1 MVCPKCGNEMPEGHL
16 LCEKCGN
23 EINIV
28 PDFEP
33 EIENSIDETLL
44 NISDYIE
51 PQKKEENKTDSGD
64 LTSVTADILEEE
76 FFKESRMGINMNKKL
91 IPIIC
96 VASFALLAL
105 IVFIIFFAYRSYSS
119 DYQIKEGKKYLADGN
134 YTKALECIEKARSL
148 KPDNLDLIYEEAAAH
163 KEMGDFDSAREILIE
178 GVDNRN
184 MDYSTKEKFYSMLV
198 ELFSADEDYEAL
210 NQVLLKCEDEKIW
223 EAFSEYMALPPN
235 FSVPTGTYDMI
246 MQLKIEGSTVGEI
259 YYTDD
264 GSIPSKTNG
273 KQYIT
278 PIALT
283 AGEYEI
289 KAVFINKYNVE
300 SDISSEY
307 YLMNLDTP
315 TAPVIEPES
324 GTYEKMIKITAS
336 AQEGYEIYYTCDGTD
351 PTSEAGVKYTEP
363 IDLPAGHYNYSF
375 VSVSDSGVTSEVIK
389 RSYLVDLKA
398 NVTPAMAVLAVMNN
412 LVVNKAI
419 LDVNGTLLQDG
430 GTLSLKNDTII
441 EISGYGYYY
450 KLDEYV
456 TDKNKNTLPTG
467 LLYAVDIYTGDCYR
481 LTIDNNANWGL
492 IPLA

>member
-1 MVCPKCGNEMPEGHL
+1 ML
-16 LCEKCGN
+16 
-23 EINIV
+23 
-28 PDFEP
+28 
-33 EIENSIDETLL
+33 EN
-44 NISDYIE
+44 Y
-51 PQKKEENKTDSGD
+51 
-64 LTSVTADILEEE
+64 
-76 FFKESRMGINMNKKL
+76 
-91 IPIIC
+91 
-96 VASFALLAL
+96 
-105 IVFIIFFAYRSYSS
+105 
-119 DYQIKEGKKYLADGN
+119 
-134 YTKALECIEKARSL
+134 
-148 KPDNLDLIYEEAAAH
+148 
-163 KEMGDFDSAREILIE
+163 
-178 GVDNRN
+178 
-184 MDYSTKEKFYSMLV
+184 
-198 ELFSADEDYEAL
+198 
-210 NQVLLKCEDEKIW
+210 
-223 EAFSEYMALPPN
+223 
-235 FSVPTGTYDMI
+235 
-246 MQLKIEGSTVGEI
+246 
-259 YYTDD
+259 
-264 GSIPSKTNG
+264 
-273 KQYIT
+273 
-278 PIALT
+278 
-283 AGEYEI
+283 
-289 KAVFINKYNVE
+289 INKYNVE

-307 YLMNLDTP
+307 YLMNFDTP